1 MDRLHLGSDPTLVLG
16 FVLGPLRVA
25 AGITLAAVDLELLA
39 TVCINRDF
47 HSDDSAD
54 SDKIKKER
62 KQISNTNFSEIKQIP
77 GISFFQ

>member
-62 KQISNTNFSEIKQIP
+62 KQISDTNFSEIK
-77 GISFFQ
+77 